1 MKMELIQPFINA
13 ADAVL
18 SETLKCNTR
27 IGDVNM
33 DEEVYRRKGM
43 ATLINIHGDIEGRVI
58 LDIDRK
64 TATAIASALVG
75 QAVPEEDPA
84 VGETI
89 FELANLVIGNAVT
102 TLNDE
107 GFRFKIAP
115 PQAHTADTGMGGS
128 EDTEALVMAFD
139 VPNGTVYMNIAMR
152 YNRRRKAERESV
164 VGA

>member
-18 SETLKCNTR
+18 SETLKCNTH

-58 LDIDRK
+58 LDIDRPM
-64 TATAIASALVG
+64 ATAIASALIGSEVG
-75 QAVPEEDPA
+75 PDDPA
-84 VGETI
+84 VGEAI

-102 TLNDE
+102 TLNDQ

-115 PQAHTADTGMGGS
+115 PEPHTSETGMGGS

-139 VPNGTVYMNIAMR
+139 VPNGTVFMNVAMR
-152 YNRRRKAERESV
+152 YNRRRKAERAAV
-164 VGA
+164 VG